1 VGKRAKKENRKEMRA
16 LVDNANS
23 GVALAVIRSLGKRG
37 IDVTAASST
46 PLALSFYSKYCKHR
60 VLYTSPKK
68 NKNRYLK
75 EMLKI
80 VKKRNYDVL
89 FTMSGYEMELISRYR
104 ERFTPFVKIPLADH
118 ETLEK
123 ASDKSQ
129 TLKIAMENDIPCPK
143 TYFVKHTYEIE
154 KIKDKVKYP
163 IIIKPHKS
171 SGAKG
176 LTYIHSSNELKNA
189 YTKVRA
195 EYGAC
200 MIQEYII
207 GDEYFVSALFN
218 KDSKPRR
225 ICVLRVLRK
234 YPLCGGQATF
244 VESVENPIVLKY
256 GLKLLKIINY
266 YGVAEIDF
274 IIDSQDGKPKLLEI
288 NPRFWSSLQGA
299 ISAGVD
305 FPYLLYRMAIDGDI
319 KPSFNYKVGVKCR
332 NLLFGDIHHLID
344 VMKST
349 QSKYTKLQTLLNFLK
364 FHEDD
369 AYYILSLDDPIPAIF
384 KIMDSISQSIKG
396 FRGER
401 DGRVKDSK

>member
-1 VGKRAKKENRKEMRA
+1 MGKRAKKEHRKEMRA
-16 LVDNANS
+16 LVDNADG
-23 GVALAVIRSLGKRG
+23 GVALAVIRSLGRKG
-37 IDVTAASST
+37 VDITAASGIPS
-46 PLALSFYSKYCKHR
+46 ALSFRSKYCKR
-60 VLYTSPKK
+60 KVLYTSPEKDE
-68 NKNRYLK
+68 NKFLH
-75 EMLKI
+75 EMLEI
-80 VKKRNYDVL
+80 VKRENYDVL
-89 FTMSGYEMELISRYR
+89 FTMGGYEMEIISRYR
-104 ERFTPFVKIPLADH
+104 EKFTPFVKIPLADH

-143 TYFVKHTYEIE
+143 TYFIKHTYEIE
-154 KIKDKVKYP
+154 KTKDKIKYP

-176 LTYIHSSNELKNA
+176 LTYVHSPNELRNA

-200 MIQEYII
+200 MIQEYIT

-218 KDSKPRR
+218 RDSKPRR
-225 ICVLRVLRK
+225 MCVLRVLRK

-256 GLKLLKIINY
+256 GLKLLKVINY
-266 YGVAEIDF
+266 YGVAEMDF
-274 IIDSQDGKPKLLEI
+274 IADSQDGKPKLLEI

-319 KPSFNYKVGVKCR
+319 KPSLNYKVGVKCR
-332 NLLFGDIHHLID
+332 NLLFGDIRYLVD
-344 VMKST
+344 MMKGT
-349 QSKYTKLQTLLNFLK
+349 WPKHVKLQALVNFLN
-364 FHEDD
+364 FHEDR
-369 AYYILSLDDPIPAIF
+369 AYYILSLDDPMPAIF
-384 KIMDSISQSIKG
+384 KVIRSISDMIK
-396 FRGER
+396 
-401 DGRVKDSK
+401 SKGQA

>member
-1 VGKRAKKENRKEMRA
+1 VGKRAKKEHRKEMRA
-16 LVDNANS
+16 LVDNADG
-23 GVALAVIRSLGKRG
+23 GVALAVIRSLGRKG
-37 IDVTAASST
+37 VDITAASGIPS
-46 PLALSFYSKYCKHR
+46 ALSFRSKYCKR
-60 VLYTSPKK
+60 KVLYTSPEKDE
-68 NKNRYLK
+68 NKFLH
-75 EMLKI
+75 EMLEI
-80 VKKRNYDVL
+80 VKRENYDVL
-89 FTMSGYEMELISRYR
+89 FTMGGYEMEIISRYR
-104 ERFTPFVKIPLADH
+104 EKFTPFVKIPLADH

-143 TYFVKHTYEIE
+143 TYFIKHTYEIE
-154 KIKDKVKYP
+154 KTKDKIKYP

-176 LTYIHSSNELKNA
+176 LTYVHSPNELRNA

-200 MIQEYII
+200 MIQEYIT

-218 KDSKPRR
+218 RDSKPRR
-225 ICVLRVLRK
+225 MCVLRVLRK

-256 GLKLLKIINY
+256 GLKLLKVINY
-266 YGVAEIDF
+266 YGVAEMDF
-274 IIDSQDGKPKLLEI
+274 IADSQDGKPKLLEI

-319 KPSFNYKVGVKCR
+319 KPSLNYKVGVKCR
-332 NLLFGDIHHLID
+332 NLLFGDIRYLVD
-344 VMKST
+344 MMKGT
-349 QSKYTKLQTLLNFLK
+349 WPKHVKLQALVNFLN
-364 FHEDD
+364 FHEDR
-369 AYYILSLDDPIPAIF
+369 AYYILSLDDPMPAIF
-384 KIMDSISQSIKG
+384 KVIRSISDMIK
-396 FRGER
+396 
-401 DGRVKDSK
+401 SKGQA

>member
-1 VGKRAKKENRKEMRA
+1 MRA
-16 LVDNANS
+16 LVDNADG
-23 GVALAVIRSLGKRG
+23 GVALAVIRSLGRKG
-37 IDVTAASST
+37 IDITAASGIPS
-46 PLALSFYSKYCKHR
+46 ALSFRSKYCKR
-60 VLYTSPKK
+60 KVIYTSPEKDE
-68 NKNRYLK
+68 NKFLH
-75 EMLKI
+75 EMLEI
-80 VKKRNYDVL
+80 VKRGNYDVL
-89 FTMSGYEMELISRYR
+89 FTMKGYEMEIISRYR
-104 ERFTPFVKIPLADH
+104 EKFTPFVKIPLADH

-143 TYFVKHTYEIE
+143 TYFIKHTYEIE
-154 KIKDKVKYP
+154 KIKDKIKYP

-176 LTYIHSSNELKNA
+176 LTYVHSPNELRNA

-200 MIQEYII
+200 MIQEYIT

-218 KDSKPRR
+218 RDSKPRR
-225 ICVLRVLRK
+225 MCVLRVLRK

-256 GLKLLKIINY
+256 GLKLLKVINY
-266 YGVAEIDF
+266 YGVAEMDF
-274 IIDSQDGKPKLLEI
+274 IVDSQDGKPKLLEI

-319 KPSFNYKVGVKCR
+319 KPSFKYKVGVKCR
-332 NLLFGDIHHLID
+332 NLLFGDIRYLVDI
-344 VMKST
+344 MKGT
-349 QSKYTKLQTLLNFLK
+349 WPKHIKLQALVNFLK
-364 FHEDD
+364 FHEDR
-369 AYYILSLDDPIPAIF
+369 AYYILSLDDPMPAIF
-384 KIMDSISQSIKG
+384 KVIRSISHMIK
-396 FRGER
+396 
-401 DGRVKDSK
+401 SKGQA